1 MAGRLRKM
9 ATERAAPMAVP
20 GPKIL
25 PSVRLDF
32 AGERR
37 VGPGKI
43 ELLERIMETG
53 SISAAGRRLKMSYR
67 RAWMLVDAM
76 NRMFAE
82 PVVVAAM
89 GGVHGGGA
97 EVTDFGRRLVETY
110 RGLEK
115 RLAEDANAA
124 FAEFRERYRPG
135 KDHD

>member
-1 MAGRLRKM
+1 MASRVRK
-9 ATERAAPMAVP
+9 AGAERVPASAPA
-20 GPKIL
+20 PKIL
-25 PSVRLDF
+25 PSIRLDF

-37 VGPGKI
+37 LGPGKI
-43 ELLERIMETG
+43 MLLERIMETG

-67 RAWMLVDAM
+67 RAWLLVDAM

-82 PVVVAAM
+82 PVVIAAM

-110 RGLEK
+110 RLVEK
-115 RLAEDANAA
+115 RFADEANAA

-135 KDHD
+135 KDQD

>member
-1 MAGRLRKM
+1 MAPRAKKT
-9 ATERAAPMAVP
+9 ATERPAPQGAPM
-20 GPKIL
+20 IL

-67 RAWMLVDAM
+67 RAWLLVDAM

-82 PVVVAAM
+82 PVVIAAM

-97 EVTDFGRRLVETY
+97 EVTEFGRRLVATY
-110 RGLEK
+110 RGLEQ
-115 RLAEDANAA
+115 RLSEDANAA
-124 FAEFRERYRPG
+124 FSEFRARYRPG
-135 KDHD
+135 KDNE

>member
-1 MAGRLRKM
+1 MASRARKTV
-9 ATERAAPMAVP
+9 TERAAAHARA
-20 GPKIL
+20 KIL
-25 PSVRLDF
+25 PSIRLDF
-32 AGERR
+32 AGERK

-43 ELLERIMETG
+43 ALLERIMETG

-67 RAWMLVDAM
+67 RAWLLVDAM

-82 PVVVAAM
+82 PVVIAAM

-97 EVTDFGRRLVETY
+97 EVTEFGRRLVETY
-110 RGLEK
+110 RAVEK
-115 RLAEDANAA
+115 RVADEANEA

>member
-1 MAGRLRKM
+1 MAIRAKK
-9 ATERAAPMAVP
+9 AVVERVSPLPA
-20 GPKIL
+20 PKIL
-25 PSVRLDF
+25 PSIRLDF

-37 VGPGKI
+37 IGPGKI
-43 ELLERIMETG
+43 LLLERIMETG

-67 RAWMLVDAM
+67 RAWLLVDAM

-97 EVTDFGRRLVETY
+97 EVTEFGRRLVETY
-110 RGLEK
+110 RAVEK
-115 RLAEDANAA
+115 RFAHEANDA
-124 FAEFRERYRPG
+124 FAEFRDRYRPG

>member
-1 MAGRLRKM
+1 MASRPKKA

-25 PSVRLDF
+25 PSIRLDF

-43 ELLERIMETG
+43 MLLERIMETG

-67 RAWMLVDAM
+67 RAWLLVDAL
-76 NRMFAE
+76 NRMFDE
-82 PVVVAAM
+82 PVVVATM
-89 GGVHGGGA
+89 GGTHGGGA

-110 RGLEK
+110 RAVEK
-115 RLAEDANAA
+115 RFADEANDA
-124 FAEFRERYRPG
+124 FLEFRERYRPG
-135 KDHD
+135 RDHG

>member
-1 MAGRLRKM
+1 MTSRARKTV
-9 ATERAAPMAVP
+9 TERVPTPFAA
-20 GPKIL
+20 PKIL
-25 PSVRLDF
+25 PSIRLDF

-37 VGPGKI
+37 IGPGKI

-67 RAWMLVDAM
+67 RAWLLVDAM

-82 PVVVAAM
+82 PVVIAAM

-110 RGLEK
+110 RAVEK
-115 RLAEDANAA
+115 RVADDANTA